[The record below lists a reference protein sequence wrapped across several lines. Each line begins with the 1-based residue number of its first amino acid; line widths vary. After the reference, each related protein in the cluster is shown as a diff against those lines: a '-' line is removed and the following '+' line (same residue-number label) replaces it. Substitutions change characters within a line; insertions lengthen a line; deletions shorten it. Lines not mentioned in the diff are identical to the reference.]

1 MKGYY
6 MKTVY
11 FLFVPLILLNTG
23 SSLISQ
29 DVKRDTGKM
38 IEYKNEFYDSVTIV
52 ADSFRMDKEDPEIKF
67 MMDFSGYEFP
77 TNMSLYKTY
86 WHNEPVSQ
94 AISGMCWCY
103 CTTSYLESE
112 VYRIHGKKL
121 KLSELYTVYWEY
133 VEKAT
138 RFVRER
144 GDSEFGEGSES
155 NAVTRNWKKYGIVPA
170 EAYTGFKTGQ
180 IFHDHRDMFD
190 EMDTYLKYVKEHN
203 LWNEEVV
210 IGTIKSI
217 LNHYIGVPPQKIKVD
232 GKEMTPKEYLEKVVR
247 LNLNDYIQFL
257 SLLEKPYYQQVE
269 FPVPDNWWHSEEYY
283 NVPLDEFMSIIKSA
297 VREGYAICIGGDV
310 SEAGY
315 DPHTEVAVVPS
326 FDIPAGYIDEYS
338 RQFRFSNKTTEDDHG
353 IHLVGYYEKD
363 GKDWYLIKDSGSGSR
378 NGPHW
383 GYYFYHEDYVKLK
396 MLSLMVHKDAAEEI
410 LKKFR
415 K

>member
-1 MKGYY
+1 MKSLN
-6 MKTVY
+6 
-11 FLFVPLILLNTG
+11 FLLILTLVFLSAT
-23 SSLISQ
+23 LLFSQ
-29 DVKRDTGKM
+29 DVKRDIGQM
-38 IEYKNEFYDSVTIV
+38 IEYKNEFYDSVTKV
-52 ADSFRMDKEDPEIKF
+52 ADEFLEEKEEPNIKF
-67 MMDFSGYEFP
+67 KMDFTGYEFP
-77 TNMSLYKTY
+77 TDMNLYETF
-86 WHNEPVSQ
+86 WHNDPISQ

-138 RFVRER
+138 RFVKER

-155 NAVTRNWKKYGIVPA
+155 DAVTRNWKKYGIVPA
-170 EAYTGFKTGQ
+170 EAYTGFKPGQ

-190 EMDTYLKYVKEHN
+190 EMDNYLKYVREHN

-217 LNHYIGVPPQKIKVD
+217 LNHYIGVPPEKIMVD
-232 GKEMTPKEYLEKVVR
+232 GKEMTPKQYLERVVR
-247 LNLNDYIQFL
+247 LNLDDYVQFL

-269 FPVPDNWWHSEEYY
+269 FPVPDNWWHSEDYY
-283 NVPLDEFMSIIKSA
+283 NVPLIEFMDILKSA
-297 VREGYAICIGGDV
+297 VRNDYSVCIGGDV

-315 DPHTEVAVVPS
+315 DAHQEVAVVPT
-326 FDIPAGYIDEYS
+326 FDIPAEYIDEYS

-353 IHLVGYYEKD
+353 IHIVGFYEKD

-396 MLSLMVHKDAAEEI
+396 MLTFMVHRDAAKEI
-410 LKKFR
+410 LNKF
-415 K
+415 KNK

>member
-1 MKGYY
+1 MKSLNFLLIL
-6 MKTVY
+6 TLVLLSAN
-11 FLFVPLILLNTG
+11 FLF
-23 SSLISQ
+23 SQ
-29 DVKRDTGKM
+29 DVKRDIGHM
-38 IEYKNEFYDSVTIV
+38 IEYKNEFYDSVTKV
-52 ADSFRMDKEDPEIKF
+52 ADEFREEKEEPKIKF
-67 MMDFSGYEFP
+67 KMDFTGYEFP
-77 TNMSLYKTY
+77 TDMNLYETF
-86 WHNEPVSQ
+86 WHNEPISQ

-103 CTTSYLESE
+103 STTSYLESE
-112 VYRIHGKKL
+112 VYRIYGKKL

-170 EAYTGFKTGQ
+170 EVYTGFKPGQ

-217 LNHYIGVPPQKIKVD
+217 LNHYIGVPPEKIMVD

-247 LNLNDYIQFL
+247 LNLDDYVQFL

-269 FPVPDNWWHSEEYY
+269 LPVPDNWWHSEDYY
-283 NVPLDEFMSIIKSA
+283 NVPLDEFMEIIKSA
-297 VREGYAICIGGDV
+297 VRNDYSVCIGGDV

-315 DPHTEVAVVPS
+315 DSHQEVAVVPT
-326 FDIPAGYIDEYS
+326 FDIPADYIDEYS

-353 IHLVGYYEKD
+353 IHIVGFYEKD

-383 GYYFYHEDYVKLK
+383 GYYFYQEDYVKLK
-396 MLSLMVHKDAAEEI
+396 MLSFMVHKDAAKEI
-410 LKKFR
+410 LNKF
-415 K
+415 KEN